1 MTSIDPPLAARNT
14 CIPCPFDPTGHLP
27 LLASLRP
34 ERTGGGART
43 VGILEARS
51 LGTYGGPRSSRA
63 EPSSRTVPSGRK
75 NLGLPSAISSPNPW
89 WTNR

>member
-1 MTSIDPPLAARNT
+1 MGSTAV
-14 CIPCPFDPTGHLP
+14 
-27 LLASLRP
+27 RP
-34 ERTGGGART
+34 SKPS
-43 VGILEARS
+43 S

-75 NLGLPSAISSPNPW
+75 NLGLPFAISSPNPW